1 MALVTLKQILLETR
15 EKKYAV
21 PSIGADNHVL
31 FEAVLAQAEEENK
44 PVILMIPGFLLSQL
58 DARFFDYARQRIQLS
73 SVPVCL
79 HLDHAA
85 SYEECMNGIK
95 YGFSSLM
102 IDGSALPFEEN
113 VALTKRVVEA
123 AAPCGISVEAEIGH
137 VAGGEGNDNDGNEVD
152 TNAFTDPQEA
162 VAFVEQTGV
171 DALAIAFGTVHGV
184 YKGTPKLELQLLDE
198 IRSKVDIPI
207 VMHGGSGLADEDF
220 RNAVAHGISKIN
232 FCTGLF
238 LSTTEA
244 ARKAIDEN
252 GGRMQLP
259 GVLGVIHKRAREE
272 MAHLFEVYHTQ
283 PPALENIAHK

>member
-1 MALVTLKQILLETR
+1 MALVTLKQILMETR
-15 EKKYAV
+15 DKAYAV

-31 FEAVLAQAEEENK
+31 FEAVLQQAEAENK
-44 PVILMIPGFLLSQL
+44 PVILMIPGFLLEHL
-58 DARFFDYARQRIQLS
+58 DPRFFEYARLRITQS

-102 IDGSALPFEEN
+102 IDGSSLPYEEN

-123 AAPCGISVEAEIGH
+123 ATPCGISVEAEIGH
-137 VAGGEGNDNDGNEVD
+137 VAGGEGNDNEGNEVD
-152 TNAFTDPQEA
+152 VNAFTDPAEA
-162 VAFVEQTGV
+162 EKFAKETGV

-184 YKGTPKLELQLLDE
+184 YKGTPKLNLELLDD
-198 IRSKVDIPI
+198 IKGRVDIPI
-207 VMHGGSGLADEDF
+207 VMHGGSGLSDDDF

-238 LSTTEA
+238 LGTTEA
-244 ARKAIDEN
+244 ARKAIDEK
-252 GGRMQLP
+252 GGKMQLP
-259 GVLGVIHKRAREE
+259 AVLGVINQKARDEVS
-272 MAHLFEVYHTQ
+272 HLFEVYNTQ
-283 PPALENIAHK
+283 PIDLADIAHK

>member
-31 FEAVLAQAEEENK
+31 FEAVLNEAEEEKK
-44 PVILMIPGFLLSQL
+44 PVILMIPGFLVSGL

-85 SYEECMNGIK
+85 SFEECMNGIK

-102 IDGSALPFEEN
+102 IDGSSLPFEEN
-113 VALTKRVVEA
+113 IALTRKVVEA

-152 TNAFTDPQEA
+152 TSAFTDPGEA
-162 VAFVEQTGV
+162 EVFARQTGV
-171 DALAIAFGTVHGV
+171 DALAIAFGTVHGI
-184 YKGTPKLELQLLDE
+184 YKGVPHLKLDLLDE
-198 IRSKVDIPI
+198 IRSRVDIPI
-207 VMHGGSGLADEDF
+207 VMHGGSGLSDTDF
-220 RNAVAHGISKIN
+220 QAAVSHGISKIN

-244 ARKAIDEN
+244 AKEAVEAN

-259 GVLGVIHKRAREE
+259 AVLEVIHKKAREE
-272 MAHLFEVYHTQ
+272 TAHLFQVYQTQ
-283 PPALENIAHK
+283 QLELQDIAHK